1 MVVDTSA
8 LVAVLRNEPDGT
20 ALMDRLAQ
28 HPAPV
33 ISAVTWME
41 TRMVLLSRSGES
53 GVSALRDLIVTAGI
67 QVVPVSSEQAD
78 LAFGAFRHF
87 GKGRRSAGLNFG
99 DCFAYALAKELN
111 APLLFKG
118 DDFAKTDLVAA
129 LPPA

>member
-33 ISAVTWME
+33 MSAVSWME
-41 TRMVLLSRSGES
+41 SRMVILSRSGES
-53 GVSALRDLIVTAGI
+53 GVSALRDLIATARI
-67 QVVPVSSEQAD
+67 QVVPVSPEQANV
-78 LAFGAFRHF
+78 AFEAFRRF
-87 GKGRRSAGLNFG
+87 GKGRHSAGLNFG
-99 DCFAYALAKELN
+99 DCFAYALSRELN

-118 DDFAKTDLVAA
+118 DDFTKTDLVAA
-129 LPPA
+129 LGTS